1 MTAYDIWLLSA
12 LIVLAITT
20 LAFTLVSLAALFN
33 GHDVDGSTTR
43 VEAGGAGDRTRRIE
57 RFVYR
62 HHRVFGTAIVLGA
75 LLYLWRIASIGL
87 LWPSAGHSAWLSG
100 LPALT
105 VLHLLVLPF
114 GVVML
119 IRPSLLKRVEQVSNR
134 WVDWQHGRTVHALR
148 ALLGTY
154 CLAAL
159 AMLILERSS

>member
-1 MTAYDIWLLSA
+1 MTGYDIWLLSA
-12 LIVLAITT
+12 LVVLAITT
-20 LAFTLVSLAALFN
+20 LAYTLASLTALLPSN
-33 GHDVDGSTTR
+33 GRDADGTTTR
-43 VEAGGAGDRTRRIE
+43 PEGAGAGDRPRRIE

-62 HHRVFGTAIVLGA
+62 HHRLFGTAIVLGA

-114 GVVML
+114 GTVML
-119 IRPSLLKRVEQVSNR
+119 IRPSLLKRIEQTSNR
-134 WVDWQHGRTVHALR
+134 WIDWQRGRTVHALR

-154 CLAAL
+154 CLVAL
-159 AMLILERSS
+159 A